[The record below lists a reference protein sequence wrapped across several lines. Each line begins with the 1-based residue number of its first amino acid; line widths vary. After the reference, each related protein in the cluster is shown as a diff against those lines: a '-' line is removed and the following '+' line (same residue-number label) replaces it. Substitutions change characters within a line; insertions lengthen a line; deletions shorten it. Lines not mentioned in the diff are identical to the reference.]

1 MLKNMTNHIYRSK
14 FAVDTI
20 IGGTDK
26 ELYKT
31 GYQSK
36 LNVSTDANWVTSDC
50 LLKFDTRFSSR

>member
-1 MLKNMTNHIYRSK
+1 MLNMTNHIYSE
-14 FAVDTI
+14 VCTVGVT

-36 LNVSTDANWVTSDC
+36 LNVSIDANWVTSDC
-50 LLKFDTRFSSR
+50 LLKFDSSFGCR